1 MFALKADV
9 ARRASP
15 ARLQRPSVTG
25 CSTSR
30 PRPKASAA
38 TCSRSS
44 QPISER
50 SSAWFWPS
58 AIRLLRIPRACQNA
72 LAAASKL
79 EGAYERA
86 YYSGIVWERRAKA
99 VNDENARGLHHTVY
113 EWVVKALGCFDEA
126 GELRPPDNDDALLR
140 WNTCVRFLARNPNL
154 APRSDEAPEPI
165 ISE

>member
-1 MFALKADV
+1 MFALKALSH
-9 ARRASP
+9 AS
-15 ARLQRPSVTG
+15 V
-25 CSTSR
+25 
-30 PRPKASAA
+30 
-38 TCSRSS
+38 
-44 QPISER
+44 
-50 SSAWFWPS
+50 SSAL
-58 AIRLLRIPRACQNA
+58 AKAEHYRLLNEAAEAESICRDVLEIEPANQRALICLVLALSDQIAQDSRACQNA

-126 GELRPPDNDDALLR
+126 GRLRPPDNDDALLR

-154 APRSDEAPEPI
+154 APRSDEVREPI
-165 ISE
+165 LSE